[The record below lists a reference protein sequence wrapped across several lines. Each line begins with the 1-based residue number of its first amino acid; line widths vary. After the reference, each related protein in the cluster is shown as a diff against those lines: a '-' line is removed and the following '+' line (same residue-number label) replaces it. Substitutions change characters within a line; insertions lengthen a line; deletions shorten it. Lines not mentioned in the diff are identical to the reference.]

1 MEKQLLGFVK
11 CLFVCRSLTVIKDFR
26 LSVAKD
32 RTSFTAF
39 LIGERED
46 LLIKCFEG

>member
-1 MEKQLLGFVK
+1 MEKQLLAFMK
-11 CLFVCRSLTVIKDFR
+11 CLFVCRSLVVIKEFR

-32 RTSFTAF
+32 RSSSKAF